1 MLKILNCNIALLSA
15 YRIQRYCEAIFGTKG
30 FLRYYYYSTLQTI
43 KYTHHYKMICSSCTK
58 ISQEGHRSLTF
69 APMAH
74 DKENMETYITLAIHI
89 CVV

>member
-15 YRIQRYCEAIFGTKG
+15 YRIQRYCAAITGTKG
-30 FLRYYYYSTLQTI
+30 FLGYYYYSTLQTI
-43 KYTHHYKMICSSCTK
+43 KYTHHYKTICSSCTK
-58 ISQEGHRSLTF
+58 ISQGHRSPTF

-74 DKENMETYITLAIHI
+74 DKENTEPSITLAIHI